1 MNVFRKVSVPAGNGR
16 EHAKSRRR
24 ACSLARTLRCETGSL
39 QLPEISRQQA
49 IVACMLVLV
58 LLVGAGKLLGA
69 RHSPAPR
76 RAQVKLVGAS
86 GDSRAQLLV
95 DVSGAVRRPGVYKL
109 PAGSRINDALVKAGG
124 ETGKADL
131 TLVNRA
137 ASLTDGQQVLVPE
150 KVAAPVAA
158 AASGGSAPAAA
169 APVRLNSATLEQLD
183 ELPGVGPATA
193 QRIIDYRTANGPF
206 KTVDELDSVSGI
218 GPAKLAEL
226 RDLVVP

>member
-1 MNVFRKVSVPAGNGR
+1 M
-16 EHAKSRRR
+16 
-24 ACSLARTLRCETGSL
+24 

-49 IVACMLVLV
+49 IVICMLVLIA
-58 LLVGAGKLLGA
+58 LVAAGKLLAA
-69 RHSPAPR
+69 RQPTAQG
-76 RAQVKLVGAS
+76 RARIKLVGAVS
-86 GDSRAQLLV
+86 SARSRLLV

-109 PAGSRINDALVKAGG
+109 PTGSRVNDALLKAGG
-124 ETGKADL
+124 ATKRADL

-137 ASLTDGQQVLVPE
+137 TPLTDGQQVLVPE
-150 KVAAPVAA
+150 KVTAATAA
-158 AASGGSAPAAA
+158 TAASGGSTAA
-169 APVRLNSATLEQLD
+169 APIHLNSATLEQLD

-206 KTVDELDSVSGI
+206 KSVDELDSVSGI

>member
-49 IVACMLVLV
+49 IVVCMLVLV

-86 GDSRAQLLV
+86 GGSRAQLLV
-95 DVSGAVRRPGVYKL
+95 VVSGAVRRPGVYKL
-109 PAGSRINDALVKAGG
+109 PAGSRINDALLKAGG

-158 AASGGSAPAAA
+158 AASGGSAPA

>member
-1 MNVFRKVSVPAGNGR
+1 MSPFRSQGPPIGRGGKGAG
-16 EHAKSRRR
+16 SRR
-24 ACSLARTLRCETGSL
+24 CARPVVEALRRETGSL

-49 IVACMLVLV
+49 IVICMLVLV
-58 LLVGAGKLLGA
+58 VLVGAGKLLGA
-69 RHSPAPR
+69 RHAPVQK
-76 RAQVKLVGAS
+76 RAQIKLVGAS
-86 GDSRAQLLV
+86 GGSHARLLV

-109 PAGSRINDALVKAGG
+109 PAGSRINDAILKAGG
-124 ETGKADL
+124 ETKKADP

-137 ASLTDGQQVLVPE
+137 APLTDGQQVLVPE
-150 KVAAPVAA
+150 KVLAAAA
-158 AASGGSAPAAA
+158 AASPAGATAAA
-169 APVRLNSATLEQLD
+169 APIHLNSATLEQLD

-193 QRIIDYRTANGPF
+193 QRILDYRTANGPF

>member
-1 MNVFRKVSVPAGNGR
+1 MK
-16 EHAKSRRR
+16 
-24 ACSLARTLRCETGSL
+24 
-39 QLPEISRQQA
+39 LPEISRQQA
-49 IVACMLVLV
+49 IVICVLVLV

-69 RHSPAPR
+69 RHPAVQR
-76 RAQVKLVGAS
+76 RAQVKLVGATS
-86 GDSRAQLLV
+86 GSRAQLLV

-109 PAGSRINDALVKAGG
+109 PAGSRINDALLKAGG
-124 ETGKADL
+124 ETEKADL

-137 ASLTDGQQVLVPE
+137 ASLADGQQVLVPE
-150 KVAAPVAA
+150 KVTATAA
-158 AASGGSAPAAA
+158 AATASGGSTPATT

-183 ELPGVGPATA
+183 ELPGVGPSTA

-206 KTVDELDSVSGI
+206 KSVDELDSVSGI

>member
-1 MNVFRKVSVPAGNGR
+1 MK
-16 EHAKSRRR
+16 
-24 ACSLARTLRCETGSL
+24 
-39 QLPEISRQQA
+39 LPEISRQQA
-49 IVACMLVLV
+49 IVICVLVLV

-69 RHSPAPR
+69 RHPAVQR
-76 RAQVKLVGAS
+76 RARVKLVGGATS
-86 GDSRAQLLV
+86 SSRAQLLV

-109 PAGSRINDALVKAGG
+109 PAGSRINDALLKAGG
-124 ETGKADL
+124 ETEKADL

-137 ASLTDGQQVLVPE
+137 ASLADGQQVLVPE
-150 KVAAPVAA
+150 KVTATAA
-158 AASGGSAPAAA
+158 ATASGGSAPATT

-183 ELPGVGPATA
+183 ELPGVGPSTA

-206 KTVDELDSVSGI
+206 KSVDELDSVSGI